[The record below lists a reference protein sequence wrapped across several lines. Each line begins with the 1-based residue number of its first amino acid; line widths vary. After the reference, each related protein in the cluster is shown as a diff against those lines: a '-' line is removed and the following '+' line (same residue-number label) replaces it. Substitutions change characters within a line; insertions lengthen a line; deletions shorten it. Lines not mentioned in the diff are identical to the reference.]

1 MLARRAGGRAVPSP
15 QLWAAAKQGQWPA
28 DRDRGLVRRR
38 RAVLD
43 NHELPVRRPAGLFCT
58 PTKLILRCCC
68 CCWHVHVHVSRM
80 HRRLSKICGAYTS
93 ALSEAEMWVPDVAS
107 GDIPM
112 ADGSYWQVPSPQC
125 WRFWSESWEGTPT
138 QSHKPTDPDCD
149 GIVLHAGGQG
159 VPGHGALR
167 V

>member
-1 MLARRAGGRAVPSP
+1 
-15 QLWAAAKQGQWPA
+15 
-28 DRDRGLVRRR
+28 
-38 RAVLD
+38 
-43 NHELPVRRPAGLFCT
+43 
-58 PTKLILRCCC
+58 
-68 CCWHVHVHVSRM
+68 M

-149 GIVLHAGGQG
+149 GIVRCMQVAREFRGTVHFECRVAGIAR
-159 VPGHGALR
+159 ALEDAEAKAAKASAG
-167 V
+167 